1 MHCGWPPAPLE
12 EEEPAPDASED
23 AEETAEEAAEEAAAE
38 AEEEAGED
46 VSEEAE
52 EAEEAAEEEEAE
64 DAALEVDVE
73 PAPDA
78 SEDADEAAE
87 SATRDL
93 ARRAPTS
100 SRDASVSRNRGSP
113 ADAPRNG
120 WCSPSPSSSSPAPT
134 CAAGNP
140 VAGLEMVCSRS
151 MAPGFELRLSLPSE
165 SNGSNSKSSPSWENS
180 RLCASAPPCDEAR
193 GSTHAARHATISSF
207 AFIFPFQHEEKRLLA
222 F

>member
-52 EAEEAAEEEEAE
+52 EADEAAEEEEAE

-151 MAPGFELRLSLPSE
+151 MAPGFELLLSLISE

-193 GSTHAARHATISSF
+193 GSTHAARHATRSSF
-207 AFIFPFQHEEKRLLA
+207 IPFQHEDFQHEE
-222 F
+222 